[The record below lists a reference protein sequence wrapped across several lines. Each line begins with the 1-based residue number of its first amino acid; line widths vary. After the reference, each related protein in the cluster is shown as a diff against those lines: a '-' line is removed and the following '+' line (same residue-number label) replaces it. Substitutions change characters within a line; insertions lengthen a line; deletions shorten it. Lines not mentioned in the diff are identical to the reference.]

1 MDYVRRLVAVRYL
14 DEAAVDIVQARRDH
28 PSVGIGL
35 RPAAARPQ
43 QVQAVAQQTQVALQQ
58 TQAAFQQGQQ
68 QAAAVAPVWV
78 WDAEQRRY
86 RRWDG
91 EKWVWQ
97 E

>member
-14 DEAAVDIVQARRDH
+14 NEAAVDIVQARRDD

-43 QVQAVAQQTQVALQQ
+43 QVQAVAQQTQVAPQQ
-58 TQAAFQQGQQ
+58 AQAAFQQGQQ

-91 EKWVWQ
+91 KKWVWQ